1 MRKEIA
7 SLVVFTG
14 ILILL
19 YSCKHSNENPA
30 PVVPTLSTELCSS
43 CNVSNITGQYALT
56 PVFSNTERIVVP
68 VYYYIDSS
76 LQYTFSGDST
86 VHNIPGGNMPSYC
99 CEAITYLNK
108 LPPTPTFSWV
118 YTGDSIIA
126 CAIFS
131 GRISLENNERVNSS
145 NAVWMWNSGLNT
157 GTYSN
162 GNVQI
167 QYGDGRAVINGVMQE
182 NASPGPLQINQCYTW
197 MVWAWDSQGLKIV
210 KSSLEI
216 PFIVG
221 SGVLTAVTLSDTN
234 EIKGAW
240 ILNQATRSNGTN
252 VTSSYPIR
260 QIIVN
265 SSSSVEF
272 IKSDS
277 TKEYSSI
284 SQLLDGAL
292 FFSTGEYIGGVII
305 NCQSFGANMQLPGD
319 TSQVLTEWSRF

>member
-118 YTGDSIIA
+118 YTGDNIIA
-126 CAIFS
+126 CAIFIFTIGKDEPNKS
-131 GRISLENNERVNSS
+131 SVWISL
-145 NAVWMWNSGLNT
+145 GL
-157 GTYSN
+157 
-162 GNVQI
+162 I
-167 QYGDGRAVINGVMQE
+167 
-182 NASPGPLQINQCYTW
+182 
-197 MVWAWDSQGLKIV
+197 
-210 KSSLEI
+210 
-216 PFIVG
+216 
-221 SGVLTAVTLSDTN
+221 
-234 EIKGAW
+234 
-240 ILNQATRSNGTN
+240 
-252 VTSSYPIR
+252 
-260 QIIVN
+260 
-265 SSSSVEF
+265 
-272 IKSDS
+272 
-277 TKEYSSI
+277 
-284 SQLLDGAL
+284 AL
-292 FFSTGEYIGGVII
+292 FIFALVRIERADW
-305 NCQSFGANMQLPGD
+305 NK
-319 TSQVLTEWSRF
+319 